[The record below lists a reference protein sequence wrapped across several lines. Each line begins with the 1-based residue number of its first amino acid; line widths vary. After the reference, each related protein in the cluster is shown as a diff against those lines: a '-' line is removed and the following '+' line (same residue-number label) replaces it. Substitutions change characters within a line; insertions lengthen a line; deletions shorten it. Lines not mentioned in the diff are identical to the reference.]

1 MNKLYRVKLK
11 NAKRQYFVV
20 AKDTRSAMLGAYSR
34 YLRDVGLNARANGD
48 EIIADIINLD
58 DYKETEV
65 LN

>member
-20 AKDTRSAMLGAYSR
+20 AKDTQSAMLGAYSR
-34 YLRDVGLNARANGD
+34 YSQEVGLDAPASGD
-48 EIIADIINLD
+48 KIIADIINLD
-58 DYKETEV
+58 DYEKTEV